1 MHCRA
6 WYVVLNVD
14 DLHSAIIAEHS
25 QALGIALVVASATT
39 VFEWEAQLKADRPA
53 GVAHSAVS
61 FILDSSITIV
71 MVYLLRRNRTEY
83 VQTTSIIG
91 KLVVF
96 ILSTNLFT
104 ALLGL
109 TIFIIVRAT
118 PHGLSFGCSS
128 LPIVSCLPK
137 RLVHCTT
144 LLPRRA
150 LSVF

>member
-1 MHCRA
+1 M
-6 WYVVLNVD
+6 
-14 DLHSAIIAEHS
+14 IAEHS

-61 FILDSSITIV
+61 FILDSSITV
-71 MVYLLRRNRTEY
+71 AMVYLLRRNRTEY
-83 VQTTSIIG
+83 VQTTSIVG

-109 TIFIIVRAT
+109 SIFIIVRAT
-118 PHGLSFGCSS
+118 IHKLS
-128 LPIVSCLPK
+128 LDA
-137 RLVHCTT
+137 H
-144 LLPRRA
+144 RRP
-150 LSVF
+150 